1 MVFIL
6 VKDSAS
12 GIRAGVAANVPV
24 VGLTTRNPEKVLQD
38 AGASL
43 LIKDF
48 QDPKLLSILEE
59 IEPTVAAVEQV

>member
-1 MVFIL
+1 MCSFGS

-12 GIRAGVAANVPV
+12 GVRAGVAAGVPV
-24 VGLTTRNPEKVLQD
+24 VGLTTRNPEKVLND

-48 QDPKLLSILEE
+48 RDPKLLSALEE
-59 IEPTVAAVEQV
+59 VQPAVAKN